1 MAISIRGRASL
12 AVVGVTA
19 LAVILAGCASTSGSG
34 SSPAPTATK
43 AAGALAAAST
53 CADGT
58 DPSTTFKLGTFLPLT
73 GSLASLGPAA
83 VAGAGEAL
91 SEIDAAGGV
100 NGKPA
105 CTISTDSS
113 DTTNPTVGNQSIQK
127 LLSAK
132 VSAILGAESSSVTE
146 NVLSTVEASNT
157 VMFSPANTDDALTG
171 ISKWYFRDAPPN
183 SVEGNALGKQIIANG
198 AKNVGVLVFNDSY
211 GTNLR
216 DSIQKAIESSGGKV
230 VYGATG
236 AGQEFP
242 ATETTFGSEV
252 SAVLAT
258 KPDAIVVDAFDQTA
272 QILPALAS
280 AGWNLK
286 NTYLVDG
293 NLNDYTTTAGIPDMT
308 GAQGSTQGVNPSPS
322 FKSTLVKWYAKNQN
336 GAKLDYFGYAA
347 ESYDAVMIMALAADQ
362 AKASDSTSIQAQ
374 ILPITGSAGG
384 TVCKTY
390 SACLALIK
398 KGTKVHYE
406 GPSGIGPLN
415 AGHDPSSGYISIY
428 QYVGKAPSKFLESVK
443 G

>member
-1 MAISIRGRASL
+1 MNISMRGRATL
-12 AVVGVTA
+12 AVVGVTT
-19 LAVILAGCASTSGSG
+19 LAIMLAGCSSSGGTPAPSTS
-34 SSPAPTATK
+34 SSK
-43 AAGALAAAST
+43 AAVLPAAAT
-53 CADGT
+53 CATGT

-73 GSLASLGPAA
+73 GSLATLGPAA

-91 SEIDAAGGV
+91 SEINKAGGV

-105 CTISTDSS
+105 CVISTDSS
-113 DTTNPTVGNQSIQK
+113 DTTNPTIGNQSIQK
-127 LLSAK
+127 LLAAK

-146 NVLSTVEASNT
+146 NVLSTVTASGT

-183 SVEGNALGKQIIANG
+183 SVEGNALGKQIVANG
-198 AKNVGVLVFNDSY
+198 QSNIGILVFNDSY

-216 DSIQKAIESSGGKV
+216 DSIQKAIEGAGGKV
-230 VYGATG
+230 VYGAKG

-258 KPDAIVVDAFDQTA
+258 KPDAIIVDAFDQTN

-280 AGWNLK
+280 AGWDMK
-286 NTYLVDG
+286 NTYFVDG
-293 NLNDYTTTAGIPDMT
+293 NLSDYTKDAGVPDLT
-308 GAQGSTQGVNPSPS
+308 GAQGSTQGVNPSAS
-322 FKSTLVKWYAKNQN
+322 FKSLLNAWYEKNEN
-336 GAKLDYFGYAA
+336 GAQVKTFGYAA
-347 ESYDAVMIMALAADQ
+347 ESYDAVMIMALAAEQ
-362 AKASDSTSIQAQ
+362 AKSSTSASIQAQ
-374 ILPITGSAGG
+374 ILPISGSAGG

-390 SACLALIK
+390 AACLALIK

-428 QYVGKAPSKFLESVK
+428 QYVGKDPTKKFLESVK